1 MTVATVSTAR
11 FISSEG
17 QWDGSVASGR
27 PRAASALRR
36 SSGRIRSSSWSGR
49 RANRDAKWN
58 RCDRRSDDDA
68 AAEAADVS
76 WSSASSIYDL
86 AGLHETDLLQTSGVI
101 PDELLDRAVGATGV
115 SLDLKIGDNGAR
127 LIV

>member
-1 MTVATVSTAR
+1 M
-11 FISSEG
+11 G
-17 QWDGSVASGR
+17 LLPPGGR
-27 PRAASALRR
+27 GLRR
-36 SSGRIRSSSWSGR
+36 RCGAAPAGSAQVVGPGAG
-49 RANRDAKWN
+49 ANRDAKWN